1 MQKISLSI
9 REGLNVGSS
18 SYMDWSNAENNYFAA
33 GVSLATVQVEF
44 LKEIFNLSA
53 GNIDSISNLQKTKPV
68 LGIGEQE

>member
-1 MQKISLSI
+1 
-9 REGLNVGSS
+9 
-18 SYMDWSNAENNYFAA
+18 MDWSNAENNYFAA